1 MARFRTV
8 FLLISLLSAAT
19 GTILAQDGEDSVVA
33 EPYAIE
39 GIVDAL
45 SLLDTDGQEYG
56 LHSFSDADGV
66 ILIFTG
72 NTCPCAEG
80 YETRINWLDKT
91 YKAKGWPVLAVNS
104 NKAER
109 QHGDGFEDMKQQA
122 LEGSWTYPYL
132 IDEDQELA
140 KAYGALRTPHAFVL
154 QRVGEDFKLIY
165 EGAIDNRPYDAY
177 RVTRHYVAEVIE
189 AAIKGNRPPIRQV
202 PPAGCAIEGISELP
216 RECPIESKIA
226 RKVGQQ

>member
-1 MARFRTV
+1 M
-8 FLLISLLSAAT
+8 
-19 GTILAQDGEDSVVA
+19 LAQDGEDSVLV

-39 GIVDAL
+39 GIVDAF
-45 SLLDTDGQEYG
+45 SLRATDGQKYG
-56 LHSFSDADGV
+56 LHSFRDADGL
-66 ILIFTG
+66 ILVFTG

-80 YETRINWLDKT
+80 YETRINWLDRT

-109 QHGDGFEDMKQQA
+109 KHGDGFEDMKKQA
-122 LEGSWTYPYL
+122 LEGNWTYPYL

-189 AAIKGNRPPIRQV
+189 AAIKGHRPPIRQI